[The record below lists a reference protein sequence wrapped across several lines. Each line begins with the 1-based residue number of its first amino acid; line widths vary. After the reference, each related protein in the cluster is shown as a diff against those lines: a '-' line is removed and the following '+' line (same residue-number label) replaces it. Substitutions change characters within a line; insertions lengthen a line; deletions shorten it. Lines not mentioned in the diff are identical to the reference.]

1 MFEGSAVSTIV
12 ILEALQSSRLR
23 SRRVNK
29 SYQAQHGRKLQQVC
43 TLLSLLPR
51 HPDPLRW
58 DALELSDDSDIEVH
72 PNVDKRSFIR
82 AKQNQIHQ
90 QRYDRRHQ
98 IETLRYER
106 KVNDG
111 LLERVDA
118 LLAALR
124 SHEAEARNSGPEQYM
139 MQALMQS
146 HGDPSKDQPPKPPEG
161 VYTKS
166 EQPRYSQMMASLV
179 DQVKSDVGEQ
189 PEDWYRSYMKG
200 IEGHHTKV
208 QNLQKELQEKL
219 AELEKEEGKKITS
232 DSIHTG
238 FDKSSVSK
246 EKEKPKAATKPKAEA
261 VEVLNPGSLSK
272 KKLVRSDSAQ
282 SSGAD
287 ADVDEPSADTENNHD
302 DDVEASPLG
311 KEFAKIK
318 PGDYKACLDFISQH
332 HEVVAERETDGLLIE
347 GFNAQMDGQAAYARQ
362 CVHQALLLQYCR
374 SLGRDGVGLF
384 FKRYVLYAVHR

>member
-1 MFEGSAVSTIV
+1 
-12 ILEALQSSRLR
+12 
-23 SRRVNK
+23 
-29 SYQAQHGRKLQQVC
+29 
-43 TLLSLLPR
+43 
-51 HPDPLRW
+51 
-58 DALELSDDSDIEVH
+58 
-72 PNVDKRSFIR
+72 
-82 AKQNQIHQ
+82 
-90 QRYDRRHQ
+90 
-98 IETLRYER
+98 
-106 KVNDG
+106 
-111 LLERVDA
+111 
-118 LLAALR
+118 
-124 SHEAEARNSGPEQYM
+124 
-139 MQALMQS
+139 MQCRE
-146 HGDPSKDQPPKPPEG
+146 DPSKDQPQKPPEG

-166 EQPRYSQMMASLV
+166 EQPRYSQMMASLA

-208 QNLQKELQEKL
+208 QDLQKELQEKL

-246 EKEKPKAATKPKAEA
+246 EQEKPKPATKPKAEA
-261 VEVLNPGSLSK
+261 VEVLNPGSLNK
-272 KKLVRSDSAQ
+272 KKLIRSDSAQ

-287 ADVDEPSADTENNHD
+287 ADVDEPTADAEENHD

-332 HEVVAERETDGLLIE
+332 REVVAEKETDGLLIE
-347 GFNAQMDGQAAYARQ
+347 GFNAQMDGKAAYAKQ

-374 SLGRDGVGLF
+374 TLGRDGVGLF
-384 FKRYVLYAVHR
+384 FKRYAPPSTPSVAYTNSCGLESPPWATKPKKSSSTTSPAPTPGSAPAPPKSPASAPPTPPPPPIPSSRSSSTPSTPAPRSTSTSPNPPAATPSKFPPAPSSRPFPQACSARSRAGSWRKLIRCWGR

>member
-1 MFEGSAVSTIV
+1 
-12 ILEALQSSRLR
+12 
-23 SRRVNK
+23 
-29 SYQAQHGRKLQQVC
+29 
-43 TLLSLLPR
+43 
-51 HPDPLRW
+51 
-58 DALELSDDSDIEVH
+58 
-72 PNVDKRSFIR
+72 
-82 AKQNQIHQ
+82 
-90 QRYDRRHQ
+90 
-98 IETLRYER
+98 
-106 KVNDG
+106 
-111 LLERVDA
+111 
-118 LLAALR
+118 
-124 SHEAEARNSGPEQYM
+124 M
-139 MQALMQS
+139 MQALMQCRE
-146 HGDPSKDQPPKPPEG
+146 DPSKDQPQKPPEG

-166 EQPRYSQMMASLV
+166 EQPRYSQMMASLA

-208 QNLQKELQEKL
+208 QDLQKELQEKL

-246 EKEKPKAATKPKAEA
+246 EQEKPKPATKPKAEA
-261 VEVLNPGSLSK
+261 VEVLNPGSLNK
-272 KKLVRSDSAQ
+272 KKLIRSDSAQ

-287 ADVDEPSADTENNHD
+287 ADVDEPTADAEENHD

-332 HEVVAERETDGLLIE
+332 REVVAEKETDGLLIE
-347 GFNAQMDGQAAYARQ
+347 GFNAQMDGKAAYAKQ

-374 SLGRDGVGLF
+374 TLGRDGVGLF
-384 FKRYVLYAVHR
+384 FKRYSFPPPHPPLKPSQSTYTNPKTLQNHHPQPPSPKSLPRRRHQHLHPHPHPHRRNHPRARRQPPLLLRHSRADPAPRRRPRHPDPYQHPPTLQQRRRRNFRPRHLRGLSPRLAARARERGAGGS